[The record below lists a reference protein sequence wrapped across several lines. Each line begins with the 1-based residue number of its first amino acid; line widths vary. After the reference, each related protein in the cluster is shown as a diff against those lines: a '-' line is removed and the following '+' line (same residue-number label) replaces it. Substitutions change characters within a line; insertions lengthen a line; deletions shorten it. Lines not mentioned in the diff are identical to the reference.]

1 MKRWVAMLLI
11 LVFTLSGCGLLEGI
25 GETDPAANPVEGNTG
40 TDADYLSLTAELEQ
54 ARKVK
59 LELGSEAQAALPDFA
74 AAVEVLR
81 DQGLEF
87 LSYGMPRQASW
98 YLSFAGGSVSAV
110 RYAAEL
116 LLGESSTGFSG
127 WDTIGAI
134 SLCSPVPFLCEAVT
148 AEKSGDTD
156 RAAQCRELA
165 ARNPYTANGFDD
177 FSALASLSDSGLRE
191 LVEGLKS
198 FEEHIYWFYPADP
211 QSAERS
217 GMEWS
222 ADYHLGLAALCTEM
236 GLTTQAT
243 DCCMDAL
250 AADPFDPEVFSS
262 CAVAMYSISDLELMQ
277 VYIEEGLL
285 IDPEHGGLNALGA
298 MLYAA
303 AGQRELAQEHLN
315 IARTGEL
322 TETEQSICDAVDAF
336 LKGE

>member
-11 LVFTLSGCGLLEGI
+11 LVFTLSGCGLMGGI

-54 ARKVK
+54 ARQVK

-74 AAVEVLR
+74 AAVELLR

-165 ARNPYTANGFDD
+165 ARNPDTANGFDE
-177 FSALASLSDSGLRE
+177 FSALASLSDSGDPLKVSVSIGIAVIKDDYNTQ
-191 LVEGLKS
+191 VEYLIGK
-198 FEEHIYWFYPADP
+198 AD
-211 QSAERS
+211 
-217 GMEWS
+217 
-222 ADYHLGLAALCTEM
+222 D
-236 GLTTQAT
+236 
-243 DCCMDAL
+243 
-250 AADPFDPEVFSS
+250 
-262 CAVAMYSISDLELMQ
+262 AMYSVKKS
-277 VYIEEGLL
+277 GKS
-285 IDPEHGGLNALGA
+285 NF
-298 MLYAA
+298 
-303 AGQRELAQEHLN
+303 
-315 IARTGEL
+315 
-322 TETEQSICDAVDAF
+322 AF
-336 LKGE
+336 I